1 MSFHKNARLTPQ
13 GRPLL
18 VERITEQGRS
28 VTQAAQAGGLSTSP
42 AYHWLARNRCGGEA
56 ALADRSSAP
65 QRCSNRTSAKR
76 VAEIKGPR
84 QQRLSGPV
92 IARQPGMP
100 VSTLGKV
107 LRRMS
112 LGKWRRSNQSRRGC
126 ATNASGRGELIH
138 IDVIAPCVGRMVRDR
153 GETASQQ
160 ARPYRGG

>member
-65 QRCSNRTSAKR
+65 QRCSNRTSARR

-100 VSTLGKV
+100 VSTVGKV
-107 LRRMS
+107 LRRNVAWQVAA
-112 LGKWRRSNQSRRGC
+112 LEPKPPVVRYPRERP
-126 ATNASGRGELIH
+126 GRA
-138 IDVIAPCVGRMVRDR
+138 D
-153 GETASQQ
+153 
-160 ARPYRGG
+160 PYRCHCTMCWTNGSRPW